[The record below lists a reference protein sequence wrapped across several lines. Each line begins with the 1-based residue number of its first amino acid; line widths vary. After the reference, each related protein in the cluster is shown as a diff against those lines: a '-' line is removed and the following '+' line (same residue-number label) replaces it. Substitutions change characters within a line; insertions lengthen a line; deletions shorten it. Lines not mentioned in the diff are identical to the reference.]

1 MSGLVGVGFIGGSTP
16 CTWVVMD
23 GRWDVQI
30 GAGAGSSQVT
40 GSGCGGDTWMV
51 GVSTGAQ
58 GEPGGAV
65 VAVDTSGVLLRF
77 SSAGDGGRDR
87 DWDRDLH
94 PSLSLKPLRLGSG
107 ELGRPLARSPE
118 EPLLEDLNLKRS
130 M

>member
-1 MSGLVGVGFIGGSTP
+1 
-16 CTWVVMD
+16 
-23 GRWDVQI
+23 
-30 GAGAGSSQVT
+30 
-40 GSGCGGDTWMV
+40 MV

-65 VAVDTSGVLLRF
+65 VGVDTSGVLLRF

-94 PSLSLKPLRLGSG
+94 PNLSLNPLRLGPG
-107 ELGRPLARSPE
+107 EPDCPLARSPE
-118 EPLLEDLNLKRS
+118 EPFLEDFNLKRS